1 MQTVANACRS
11 SLQSKFIET
20 KKNFE
25 KSKVIKKFTQA
36 VPEKSDIEQSTKAF
50 VVSVFDDY
58 CDVVLEA
65 LVLLY

>member
-1 MQTVANACRS
+1 M
-11 SLQSKFIET
+11 EY
-20 KKNFE
+20 
-25 KSKVIKKFTQA
+25 TQA
-36 VPEKSDIEQSTKAF
+36 VPKKSDIEQSTKAF